1 LFQWEGNKVT
11 IERKCGHC
19 GHAILAAHAGRK
31 YCSPECYRAVR
42 RGHELR
48 KHALRYAPPKP
59 LASRGEFEKGQ
70 TVRVP
75 SIERRKIGGAMKS
88 VAVTEYAT
96 VRKVTA
102 KFVYVSVGNTTRR
115 CTRAQLMA
123 SQPKELE
130 ARFGYGAAVGV
141 DAV

>member
-1 LFQWEGNKVT
+1 VT

-19 GHAILAAHAGRK
+19 GSAILAAHAGRK

-59 LASRGEFEKGQ
+59 LASLGQ
-70 TVRVP
+70 FKVGQMLHVE
-75 SIERRKIGGAMKS
+75 SKERRRISGVMKD
-88 VAVTEYAT
+88 VTVKQYAT